1 MPVGVGGSWRYL
13 FGDDFNGP
21 VRWGTVWAD
30 TSTAEP
36 DNGHASPDNQQL
48 EWNQASNCATSN
60 GVLQITGRPD
70 SVTSPSGRH
79 YDWSSCLLTSSPSY
93 AFQYGYVEMRAQ
105 FPAILGF
112 WPGFWTWQALGN
124 PQWTETDVLEYFSDN
139 PERLYLAQ
147 RTGGGG
153 SFIYLL
159 PFNPATGFH
168 TYGADIRPDGIVF
181 YVDGSAVFRAPGV
194 STGLT
199 NIIIDNFVYQ
209 KIPPAPGSVGVMR
222 VDYVRAWQR

>member
-1 MPVGVGGSWRYL
+1 
-13 FGDDFNGP
+13 
-21 VRWGTVWAD
+21 
-30 TSTAEP
+30 
-36 DNGHASPDNQQL
+36 
-48 EWNQASNCATSN
+48 
-60 GVLQITGRPD
+60 
-70 SVTSPSGRH
+70 
-79 YDWSSCLLTSSPSY
+79 
-93 AFQYGYVEMRAQ
+93 MRAQ
-105 FPAILGF
+105 FPAIRGF
-112 WPGFWTWQALGN
+112 WPGFWTWQAFGN
-124 PQWTETDVLEYFSDN
+124 AQWTETDVLEYFSDN

-181 YVDGSAVFRAPGV
+181 YVDGWAVFRAAGV

-209 KIPPAPGSVGVMR
+209 KIPPAPGSVGVML